1 MITSRDLDDLVPAL
15 AALVQRHIDACRDA
29 GIDLLV
35 TCTYR
40 DGEAQA
46 ALWAQGRTAPGKIVT
61 NARPGQSWHQWRRA
75 YDVVPL
81 INGKPVWATKDPS
94 WARLGQLGQALG
106 LEWAGAWR
114 TFKEY
119 PHFQLTQG
127 LTLADAQAGKE
138 PTA

>member
-15 AALVQRHIDACRDA
+15 AALARAHIEACRKA

-40 DGEAQA
+40 DAEAQA
-46 ALWAQGRTAPGKIVT
+46 ALWAQGRTTPGKIVT

-81 INGKPVWATKDPS
+81 INGKPVWAVKDSS
-94 WARLGQLGQALG
+94 WGALGSIGQALG